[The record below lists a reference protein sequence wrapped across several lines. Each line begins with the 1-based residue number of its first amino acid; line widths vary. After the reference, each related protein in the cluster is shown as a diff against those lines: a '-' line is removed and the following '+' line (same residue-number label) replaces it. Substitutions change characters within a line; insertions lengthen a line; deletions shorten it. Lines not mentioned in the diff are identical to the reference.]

1 MGLDSMYNSNHVRKN
16 KRYDYHVGTVSTVLL
31 GDACRM
37 AKHLSLKIFYFAT
50 RHFFDSMYNRA

>member
-1 MGLDSMYNSNHVRKN
+1 MDGFLIYNIVTIAI
-16 KRYDYHVGTVSTVLL
+16 G
-31 GDACRM
+31 GACRM

>member
-1 MGLDSMYNSNHVRKN
+1 MYNSPYEVNHVRKN
-16 KRYDYHVGTVSTVLL
+16 KRYDYHGGTVSTVLL
-31 GDACRM
+31 GGACRV